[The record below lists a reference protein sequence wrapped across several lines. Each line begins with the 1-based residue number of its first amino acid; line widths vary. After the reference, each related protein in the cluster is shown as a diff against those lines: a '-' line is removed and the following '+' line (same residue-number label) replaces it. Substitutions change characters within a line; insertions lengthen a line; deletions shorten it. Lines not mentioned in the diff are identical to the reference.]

1 MPVTILYYDFSVQK
15 AIDDVKVTANYDK
28 PVGMFDGL
36 IQTMVCGV
44 GIHKL
49 ISLCVWKEKRI
60 SRHDKPELLI
70 SVNVLVKRFFLL
82 FRIFRSCSIFNVS
95 LNQCSCNQTPKLQ
108 KFIFVS
114 GTCFCVSLQWYL
126 AWKFKGPFATQN
138 SSVKSNLIA
147 ISSRFIYSAIN
158 ERITSW
164 ENNKQTQRQTDILKP
179 ISNTYNAKEHFFS
192 KQKPFYI
199 LFFMLT

>member
-1 MPVTILYYDFSVQK
+1 MKREKNIKTWQTWITNFCKRPCKTI
-15 AIDDVKVTANYDK
+15 
-28 PVGMFDGL
+28 
-36 IQTMVCGV
+36 
-44 GIHKL
+44 
-49 ISLCVWKEKRI
+49 
-60 SRHDKPELLI
+60 
-70 SVNVLVKRFFLL
+70 FLL

-138 SSVKSNLIA
+138 SSVKSNLIP

-179 ISNTYNAKEHFFS
+179 ISNTYNAKEHFFQNKNHS
-192 KQKPFYI
+192 IFFFSCLLKRSI
-199 LFFMLT
+199 LDGERNPDEC